1 MAVLIHRYTY
11 SLNMASSFAVLL
23 SLTALGF
30 VLFKLAEFA
39 DSRIIFWNHDDRMA
53 AVSRRRAAAWKAAGR
68 LASPPRLCRSTRG
81 RKGSRRSGFAVSSS
95 TSRSSPS

>member
-30 VLFKLAEFA
+30 VLFKVAEFA
-39 DSRIIFWNHDDRMA
+39 DSRIVFWTHDDRLA
-53 AVSRRRAAAWKAAGR
+53 AVGRKRKAAWQAGD
-68 LASPPRLCRSTRG
+68 
-81 RKGSRRSGFAVSSS
+81 RR
-95 TSRSSPS
+95 